1 MIRPLS
7 AAISITLLTLTL
19 TDSHCSP
26 DSVVV
31 FNEVHYNPAG
41 PEESTEWVE
50 LFNQMGI
57 MTDVSGWRLDGIE
70 YTIPENTFIEPGG
83 YLVIAKVPGPGQIGP
98 FSGNINNGGETLRL
112 YNKGNRL
119 MDELSFGDGG
129 RWPAAADGSGTTLAK
144 VLPYSANKPPENWAH
159 SVQLGGTPGRTNF
172 PSSSEEIPTKKIK
185 LINLNDEWRYNESGN
200 DLGPSWSEQDH
211 ALNDEWKSG
220 KGGIGFES
228 GTTIPLETRLN
239 FPSRND
245 PYVITYYFEREFDL
259 RANQLSNL
267 DSLILRHAI
276 DDGALI
282 HINGKEVLR
291 VNMPDGN
298 ISYSDLASENIE
310 VDELSSEISVDIS
323 GLIAGN
329 NLISV
334 EVHQSRIGNSD
345 IVFGLDLAANIID
358 SPESTDGGIIFN
370 EIPAY
375 SEENFWVEL
384 VNPNSSEVNVGG
396 MVLSVNADTE
406 KEYSF
411 PDQIIGPGDFLVL
424 DQEKIGFR
432 PENGEKL
439 FLYSPSLESVLDAR
453 EQTGRLRGRAEQ
465 RNGSWLY
472 PNKKTPGQKNIFNLN
487 ESIVISEICYN
498 PPALPAIPPIA
509 PTYENIPLVPINGN
523 WKMNRSETGLPND
536 WANTNHALGGEWET
550 GSAPIGRETGT
561 LPVPLTTAWSQADYS
576 SRLTTYY
583 FETNFLVPA
592 TVFASAEEI
601 LLTHMI
607 DDGAVFYLNGTEIG
621 RFNMPEGPINSQTIA
636 SPTVSN
642 AKLETLSISLGALR
656 VGENRLSIETHQ
668 GSQSSSDIVFG
679 ASLEARLK
687 ITEGIEGKP
696 YRSSNNQWI
705 EIANKSNS
713 PMNLGG
719 WDFGDGVEFKFPE
732 QTILDPGEHAC
743 IAARQK
749 DFIQAYPDARLLG
762 TFDGNLS
769 RSGER
774 IVLRDSNKNPVDD
787 IRYHDSGRW
796 SSAPDGGGSTLELR
810 DLDADNFTAE
820 AWSQSDESSR
830 TKWKNYSY
838 RGSASSSGGPDS
850 QWSEFNVGLLNAGE
864 VLIDDISV
872 IEDPDGQ
879 AKQILRNSNFSD
891 DTNHWRLRG
900 NHRHSEIIE
909 DPEEPGNKV
918 LRVVATSGTGHMHN
932 QMETTLLSR
941 VRNGTDYEISFRAR
955 WVSGTNLLH
964 SRLYFNRLAHTTV
977 IERPEHVGTPS
988 AINTSS
994 QENIGPTYYQLNHEP
1009 AVPNS
1014 GQTVRVSVKAD
1025 DPEGINSMRLYY
1037 SVNGRSFK
1045 SLTMGIKGGKYY
1057 ATIPAQTKKSVVQFY
1072 VRGRDQ
1078 EGALSFFP
1086 AAGPDSR
1093 ALYKVDDGLAATN
1106 GWHNFRIV
1114 TTNADRDFIHKETE
1128 VMSNDRI
1135 GVTVID
1141 RENDIYY
1148 DVKMRLKGSERA
1160 RSQDPR
1166 VGYNFR
1172 FGSDQLYRGIHR
1184 SLAID
1189 RSEGVGSG
1197 QLEILFDIMIA
1208 NSGGIVSRYYDF
1220 IKVLAPMD
1228 RHTRG
1233 ATLQMARYDEVLMES
1248 QFGENGEGNLFEYEL
1263 LYYPTT
1269 NSGAGLKRPQPDGV
1283 TGTSVR
1289 NLGDD
1294 PEKYRWFF
1302 LKRNNKEANNFE
1314 PIMNYAKLFSRSGSD
1329 FEREVEN
1336 VVNVDAWF
1344 RGMAYAV
1351 LSGAGDNAG
1360 AGSQHNGMYY
1370 AFPDGRVMFLPHDMD
1385 FAFSSSRSITANPE
1399 CSKLT
1404 QNEIRRRIY
1413 YGHLQDIITTTYNR
1427 SYMSKWTNHLKEL
1440 DPSQNWNG
1448 HLSYVNSRSS
1458 NVLSQIRSI
1467 PEIQFSISS
1476 PSTIET
1482 QKNIVGI
1489 NGKGWINVREVRVK
1503 GSDENLPLQWSD
1515 KNTWEL
1521 SLPAAPGRQTFNLE
1535 AIDFSGQVI
1544 GNDSVTIISS
1554 AESEPA
1560 SSQNIVVSE
1569 IMYHPADPSITEIEA
1584 GFTDADQFEF
1594 IELLNIGDKIID
1606 LSGSRFV
1613 NGIDYEFESGSLLGS
1628 GDRIVIARNRS
1639 AFLNRNPDASSWLA
1653 TKEFSNSTGLANGG
1667 ERLRLLGIA
1676 SDEIR
1681 NFVYDDKRPWP
1692 EGADGSGHSLNL
1704 INAQNSPDHSLSENW
1719 TMSSELGGTPG
1730 QGDDGLSQEN
1740 LDQDNDGLSA
1750 FAENA
1755 LGTSDDSPNAPFM
1768 ISFDGEGK
1776 TIITHTRNRN
1786 AEGILFSIQLSND
1799 LNSWQDAAE
1808 EYTKTS
1814 DTSINEEINQV
1825 IWRSSSS
1832 KKSAQFLRLKISR

>member
-1 MIRPLS
+1 MIRPITAALS
-7 AAISITLLTLTL
+7 IILTSL
-19 TDSHCSP
+19 SQNNSYSSP

-31 FNEVHYNPAG
+31 FNEIHYNPAG
-41 PEESTEWVE
+41 PEESTEWIE

-70 YTIPENTFIEPGG
+70 YTIPENTFIGPGD
-83 YLVIAKVPGPGQIGP
+83 YLVIAKDPGPGQIGP
-98 FSGNINNGGETLRL
+98 FLGNINNGGETLRL

-119 MDELSFGDGG
+119 MDELSFSDGG
-129 RWPAAADGSGTTLAK
+129 RWPSAADGSGTTLAK
-144 VLPYSANKPPENWAH
+144 VLPYTANKPPENWTRSA
-159 SVQLGGTPGRTNF
+159 QIGGTPGRTNF
-172 PSSSEEIPTKKIK
+172 PSNGAEIPTKKIK
-185 LINLNDEWRYNESGN
+185 LIELDDEWRYNESGN
-200 DLGPSWSEQDH
+200 DLGSSWSEQKH
-211 ALNDEWKSG
+211 ALDQEWKSG

-228 GTTIPLETRLN
+228 GATIPLETRLN

-245 PYVITYYFEREFDL
+245 PYVITYYFEREFSL
-259 RANQLSNL
+259 RADQLSNL
-267 DSLILRHAI
+267 DSLIIRHAI

-298 ISYSDLASENIE
+298 ITYSDLASENIE
-310 VDELSSEISVDIS
+310 VDELSTEISVDTS
-323 GLIAGN
+323 GIVAGN
-329 NLISV
+329 NRISV

-358 SPESTDGGIIFN
+358 SPESTDSLIIFN
-370 EIPAY
+370 EIPAD
-375 SEENFWVEL
+375 SEENFWIEL
-384 VNPNSSEVNVGG
+384 VNPSVSEVNVGG

-406 KEYSF
+406 KEYTL
-411 PDQIIGPGDFLVL
+411 PDQIMEPGEFLVL
-424 DQEKIGFR
+424 DEERIGFR

-439 FLYSPSLESVLDAR
+439 FLYSASLESVMDSR
-453 EQTGRLRGRAEQ
+453 ELTGRLRGRAEQ
-465 RNGSWLY
+465 KDGAWLY
-472 PNKKTPGQKNIFNLN
+472 PDQKTPGKKNTFNFN
-487 ESIVISEICYN
+487 EDIVISEICYN
-498 PPALPAIPPIA
+498 PPALPAVPPIA
-509 PTYENIPLVPINGN
+509 PTYENISLVPIKEN
-523 WKMNRSETGLPND
+523 WKINRSGAGLLNG

-592 TVFASAEEI
+592 AVFASADEI
-601 LLTHMI
+601 VLTHMI
-607 DDGAVFYLNGTEIG
+607 DDGAIFYLNGTEVG
-621 RFNMPEGPINSQTIA
+621 RFNMPEGSVNSQTLA

-642 AKLETLSISLGALR
+642 AKLETLSIPLGSLR
-656 VGENRLSIETHQ
+656 VGENRLSVETHQ

-679 ASLEARLK
+679 ASLEARVK
-687 ITEGIEGKP
+687 ITEGSEGKP
-696 YRSSNNQWI
+696 YRNSNNQWI
-705 EIANKSNS
+705 EIANRGNS
-713 PMNLGG
+713 SINLGG
-719 WDFGDGVEFKFPE
+719 WEFSDGIEFEFPE
-732 QTILDPGEHAC
+732 LTVLNPGEHAC
-743 IAARQK
+743 VAADQK
-749 DFIQAYPDARLLG
+749 DFTQAYPNARLLG
-762 TFDGNLS
+762 QFRGNLS
-769 RSGER
+769 RSAER
-774 IVLRDSNKNPVDD
+774 LVLRDSNKNPVDEV
-787 IRYHDSGRW
+787 RYHDSGRW
-796 SSAPDGGGSTLELR
+796 PSAADGGGATLELR
-810 DLDADNFTAE
+810 DLDADNSAGE
-820 AWSQSDESSR
+820 AWAPSNESAR
-830 TKWKNYSY
+830 TGWKNYSY
-838 RGSASSSGGPDS
+838 RGRAASSAGPDS
-850 QWSEFNVGLLNAGE
+850 QWSEFNVGLLNGGE
-864 VLIDDISV
+864 ILIDDIRV

-891 DTNHWRLRG
+891 DTDHWRLRG
-900 NHRHSEIIE
+900 THRHSEIIE

-932 QMETTLLSR
+932 QMETTLTSR
-941 VRNGTDYEISFRAR
+941 VRNGSDYEISFRAR

-988 AINTSS
+988 LKNTSA

-1014 GQTVRVSVKAD
+1014 GQTVRVSVLAE
-1025 DPEGINSMRLYY
+1025 DPQGINSMRLYY
-1037 SVNGRSFK
+1037 SVNGRTFK
-1045 SLTMGIKGGKYY
+1045 SISMGIKGGKYY
-1057 ATIPAQTKKSVVQFY
+1057 ATVPAQAKKSVVQFY
-1072 VRGRDQ
+1072 VRGRDN

-1086 AAGPDSR
+1086 SSGPDSR
-1093 ALYKVDDGLAATN
+1093 ALYKVDDGLAAEN

-1172 FGSDQLYRGIHR
+1172 FGRDQLYRGIHR

-1208 NSGGIVSRYYDF
+1208 NSGGIISRYYDF

-1248 QFGENGEGNLFEYEL
+1248 QFGEDGKGNLFEYEL
-1263 LYYPTT
+1263 IYYPTT
-1269 NSGAGLKRPQPDGV
+1269 NNGSGLKRPQPDGV

-1302 LKRNNKEANNFE
+1302 LKKNNKEANNYE

-1399 CSKLT
+1399 CSKLA
-1404 QNEIRRRIY
+1404 QNETRRRIY

-1427 SYMSKWTNHLKEL
+1427 SYMSKWTDHLKKL

-1448 HLSYVNSRSS
+1448 HLSYINSRSS
-1458 NVLSQIRSI
+1458 NVLSQLRSI

-1482 QKNIVGI
+1482 QKNVVEI
-1489 NGKGWINVREVRVK
+1489 NGKGWVNVRGVRIK
-1503 GSDENLPLQWSD
+1503 GSDENLPLKWSD
-1515 KNTWEL
+1515 ENTWQL
-1521 SLPAAPGRQTFNLE
+1521 SLPAAPGRQKFDLE
-1535 AIDFSGQVI
+1535 AINFSGQVI

-1560 SSQNIVVSE
+1560 SAQNIVISE

-1594 IELLNIGDKIID
+1594 IELLNIGDKITD

-1613 NGIDYEFESGSLLGS
+1613 SGIDYEFESGSLLDPGN
-1628 GDRIVIARNRS
+1628 RIVIVRNRT
-1639 AFLNRNPDASSWLA
+1639 AFLERYPDASAWLA
-1653 TKEFSNSTGLANGG
+1653 AKEFFNGTGLANGG
-1667 ERLRLLGIA
+1667 ERLRLLGIG

-1681 NFVYDDKRPWP
+1681 NFVYDDRKPWP
-1692 EGADGSGHSLNL
+1692 EGADGEGHSLNL
-1704 INAQNSPDHSLSENW
+1704 INAQDGPDHSLGENW
-1719 TMSSELGGTPG
+1719 TISSESNGTPG
-1730 QGDDGLSQEN
+1730 QDDRGLSQEN
-1740 LDQDNDGLSA
+1740 IDQDNDGLSA
-1750 FAENA
+1750 FIENA
-1755 LGTSDDSPNAPFM
+1755 LGTSDNTPNAPFL
-1768 ISFDGEGK
+1768 ISFDGEGR
-1776 TIITHTRNRN
+1776 TIISHTRNLN
-1786 AEGILFSIQLSND
+1786 AENISFSIQLSSD
-1799 LNSWQDAAE
+1799 LKEWLNAGE
-1808 EYTKTS
+1808 EYTKESETPIS
-1814 DTSINEEINQV
+1814 EEINQV